1 MKFFVAKQIAGKTGP
16 GKAFGG
22 QQFAFCIIFSLRNAS
37 LLAQGS
43 CAICC
48 IKQLE
53 DLGSGVGG
61 GGLKDKK
68 LLIMCETQHRIK
80 MGLFELLIVGGL

>member
-1 MKFFVAKQIAGKTGP
+1 MPYVALSSWKIW
-16 GKAFGG
+16 
-22 QQFAFCIIFSLRNAS
+22 
-37 LLAQGS
+37 
-43 CAICC
+43 
-48 IKQLE
+48 
-53 DLGSGVGG
+53 GVGWGG